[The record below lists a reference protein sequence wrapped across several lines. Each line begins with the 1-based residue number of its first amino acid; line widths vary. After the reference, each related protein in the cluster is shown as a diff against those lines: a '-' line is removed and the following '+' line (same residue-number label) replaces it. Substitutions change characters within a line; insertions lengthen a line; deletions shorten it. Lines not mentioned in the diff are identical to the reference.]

1 MAQAMIAETW
11 RQVIIPFEIDADYD
25 NPFLDVSIQAAFTGP
40 DGQTITREAY
50 WDGGRSYKFA
60 FAPTAEGI

>member
-1 MAQAMIAETW
+1 MAQIFTTEAW
-11 RQVIIPFEIDADYD
+11 RQVIIPYEIATDYD

-50 WDGGRSYKFA
+50 
-60 FAPTAEGI
+60 